1 MSQLAKNIAGSDEF
15 SQAASNDV
23 KAKSPSIDM
32 QKGDLT
38 LKEAFS
44 EINIDWWTLDE
55 ALSFLEISVTEFRKK
70 AISNGFCSSK
80 DFDKYQK
87 FPFSLIR
94 ALDNGHWMID

>member
-1 MSQLAKNIAGSDEF
+1 MSRLTKKIVGSGEF
-15 SQAASNDV
+15 SHVAPVGV
-23 KAKSPSIDM
+23 KARSPSIDM

-38 LKEAFS
+38 LKVAFS
-44 EINIDWWTLDE
+44 DINIDWWTLDE

-80 DFDKYQK
+80 DIDKYQK